1 MATPVRTAEEKKPQM
16 RLLIAVLIV
25 CLLLSLLVD
34 GRKKCKKRRRLKE
47 MPHPYYKQSFKMSPI
62 FQIYIC
68 VKTLHESALTSQFWS
83 VVVSVMGSLMM
94 PVMGLVT
101 RWVIGSI
108 MDCHGVGLEVM

>member
-34 GRKKCKKRRRLKE
+34 GRKKCKKRRKIK
-47 MPHPYYKQSFKMSPI
+47 MSHPYYKQSFEMSPI
-62 FQIYIC
+62 FQIYLC

>member
-1 MATPVRTAEEKKPQM
+1 MQEEEEIDKDAP
-16 RLLIAVLIV
+16 
-25 CLLLSLLVD
+25 SLLQAKFRNVTNLPD
-34 GRKKCKKRRRLKE
+34 
-47 MPHPYYKQSFKMSPI
+47 
-62 FQIYIC
+62 IY
-68 VKTLHESALTSQFWS
+68 LTSQFWS

>member
-47 MPHPYYKQSFKMSPI
+47 MPHPYYKQSFEMSPI

-68 VKTLHESALTSQFWS
+68 VRTLHESALTSQFWS
-83 VVVSVMGSLMM
+83 VVVSEILMM
-94 PVMGLVT
+94 PVMRRVM
-101 RWVIGSI
+101 GSI
-108 MDCHGVGLEVM
+108 MTSSGAWGW

>member
-1 MATPVRTAEEKKPQM
+1 M
-16 RLLIAVLIV
+16 RLLLAVVIV

-34 GRKKCKKRRRLKE
+34 GRKKSRKRKKIK

>member
-34 GRKKCKKRRRLKE
+34 GRKKCKKRRKIK
-47 MPHPYYKQSFKMSPI
+47 MSHPYYKQSFEMSPI

-68 VKTLHESALTSQFWS
+68 VRTLHESALTSQFWS
-83 VVVSVMGSLMM
+83 VVVSEILMM
-94 PVMGLVT
+94 PVMRRVM
-101 RWVIGSI
+101 GSI
-108 MDCHGVGLEVM
+108 MTSSRAWGW